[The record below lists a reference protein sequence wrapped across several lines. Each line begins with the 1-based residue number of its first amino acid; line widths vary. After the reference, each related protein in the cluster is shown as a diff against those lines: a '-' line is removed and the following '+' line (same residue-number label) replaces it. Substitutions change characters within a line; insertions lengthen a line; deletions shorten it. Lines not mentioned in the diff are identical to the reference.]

1 MKTILKFYS
10 PTCGPCKAVSKNL
23 EQIEGVDIKG
33 IDVTVGINGELL
45 DKYSVRTVPTVI
57 ILGED
62 GKVQSEF
69 KGVVTADKIKEVL

>member
-23 EQIEGVDIKG
+23 EQIKDVEIKN
-33 IDVTVGINGELL
+33 IDATDSANGELL
-45 DKYSVRTVPTVI
+45 DKYNIRTVPTVI

-62 GKVQSEF
+62 GEVQAEF
-69 KGVVTADKIKEVL
+69 KGVVTADKIKEAL

>member
-23 EQIEGVDIKG
+23 EQIEGVEIKS
-33 IDVTVGINGELL
+33 IDVTDSANGELL
-45 DKYSVRTVPTVI
+45 GKYNIRTVPTVI

-62 GKVQSEF
+62 GGVQAEF
-69 KGVVTADKIKEVL
+69 KGVVTADKIKEAL